1 MEAAETLPFAVPL
14 PPPAG
19 QSGLASP
26 TGRRVPT
33 DGEAKALASAVRLRI
48 LRMCA
53 DTPMTNAAIAER
65 LGLNAATALHHV
77 RTLVS
82 SGFLEP
88 MPSTRGRRGA
98 RSVPYR
104 ATRKS
109 WVLDERRSAR
119 AMVEAFTQTL
129 PALLGDEDP
138 DRASGAGAVAAPGGV
153 PDPELQVAR
162 LGLRLDDAGRAE
174 LQRRLDE
181 VLDEF
186 ATRPPTPDG
195 APVSLFLAL
204 HRDPD
209 RD

>member
-26 TGRRVPT
+26 TGRRTPT
-33 DGEAKALASAVRLRI
+33 DTEAKALASAVRLRI

-77 RTLVS
+77 RTLVA

-98 RSVPYR
+98 RTVPYR

-129 PALLGDEDP
+129 PVLLGDDDAP
-138 DRASGAGAVAAPGGV
+138 DRPAGAATAAGGV

-162 LGLRLDDAGRAE
+162 LGLRLDDDGRAE

>member
-26 TGRRVPT
+26 TGRRTPT
-33 DGEAKALASAVRLRI
+33 DTEAKALASAVRLRI

-77 RTLVS
+77 RTLVG

-129 PALLGDEDP
+129 PVLLGDDDAS
-138 DRASGAGAVAAPGGV
+138 DRTSVPGV
-153 PDPELQVAR
+153 PALPDPELQVAR
-162 LGLRLDDAGRAE
+162 LGLRLDDDGRAE

-186 ATRPPTPDG
+186 ATRAPTPDG

>member
-1 MEAAETLPFAVPL
+1 VEAAETLPFAVPL

-26 TGRRVPT
+26 TGRRTPT
-33 DGEAKALASAVRLRI
+33 DTEARALASAVRLRI

-77 RTLVS
+77 RTLVG

-129 PALLGDEDP
+129 PVLLGDDDAS
-138 DRASGAGAVAAPGGV
+138 DRTSVPGV
-153 PDPELQVAR
+153 PALPDPELQVAR
-162 LGLRLDDAGRAE
+162 LGLRLDDDGRAE

>member
-26 TGRRVPT
+26 TGRRTPT
-33 DGEAKALASAVRLRI
+33 DTEAKALASAARLRI

-77 RTLVS
+77 RTLVG

-129 PALLGDEDP
+129 PVLLGEDDP
-138 DRASGAGAVAAPGGV
+138 GVPVTGAQPL

-162 LGLRLDDAGRAE
+162 LGLRLDDDGRAE

>member
-1 MEAAETLPFAVPL
+1 
-14 PPPAG
+14 
-19 QSGLASP
+19 
-26 TGRRVPT
+26 
-33 DGEAKALASAVRLRI
+33 
-48 LRMCA
+48 MCA

-77 RTLVS
+77 RTLVAS
-82 SGFLEP
+82 EFLEP

-129 PALLGDEDP
+129 PVLLGDDDAA
-138 DRASGAGAVAAPGGV
+138 DRPAGTTPATGAV

-162 LGLRLDDAGRAE
+162 LGLRLDDDGRAE

>member
-26 TGRRVPT
+26 TGRRTPT
-33 DGEAKALASAVRLRI
+33 DTEAKALASAVRLRI

-77 RTLVS
+77 RTLVG

-129 PALLGDEDP
+129 PVLLGDDDAG
-138 DRASGAGAVAAPGGV
+138 DRGAVGGV
-153 PDPELQVAR
+153 PALPDPELQVAR
-162 LGLRLDDAGRAE
+162 LGLRLDDDGRAE

>member
-1 MEAAETLPFAVPL
+1 VEAAETLPFAVPV

-26 TGRRVPT
+26 AGRRTPT
-33 DGEAKALASAVRLRI
+33 DVEAKALASAVRLRI

-53 DTPMTNAAIAER
+53 DTPMTNAAVAER

-77 RTLVS
+77 RTLVG

-129 PALLGDEDP
+129 PVLLGDADAP
-138 DRASGAGAVAAPGGV
+138 DRPVGATTAGGV

-162 LGLRLDDAGRAE
+162 LGLRLDDDGRAE